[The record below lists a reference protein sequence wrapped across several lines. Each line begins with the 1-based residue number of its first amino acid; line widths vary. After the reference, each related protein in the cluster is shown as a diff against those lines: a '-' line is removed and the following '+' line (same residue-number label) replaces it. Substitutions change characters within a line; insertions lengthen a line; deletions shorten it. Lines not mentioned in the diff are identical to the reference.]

1 MSCQAA
7 RQERRKSDSA
17 GTGARHKGEQA
28 QKEQACK
35 TLQARLASKQLA
47 RELNADAVAFVSLVA
62 SASYY

>member
-1 MSCQAA
+1 VSCQAA

-17 GTGARHKGEQA
+17 GTGARHKGKQA

-47 RELNADAVAFVSLVA
+47 RELNADAVAFVSLA